1 MVRLRRLLDIGI
13 NNLANMMHDMS
24 KIAQECVT
32 TAIDSYLNDQDVV
45 NYVYSKSQQLVILK
59 DEVND
64 LAIELIIRYQPLA
77 RDLRYISSCIE
88 VAYDFVRF
96 ARYAYDIA
104 QVKTQLGNI
113 DSCDKEIIVRISN
126 IVNEM
131 LVKSIHAFNNKDVDT
146 AEILVDMDDQ
156 IDSLYRMSLSSMMN
170 SKDVDIRC
178 IIANL
183 LVIRYLERIADHT
196 VYVGELVKYIVSG
209 ERTR

>member
-1 MVRLRRLLDIGI
+1 MRRLLDIGI

-32 TAIDSYLNDQDVV
+32 TAIDSYLNDEDVV
-45 NYVYSKSQQLVILK
+45 NYVYSKAQQLTMLK

-113 DSCDKEIIVRISN
+113 ASCDKEIIVRISN
-126 IVNEM
+126 IVNDM
-131 LVKSIHAFNNKDVDT
+131 LVKSIHAFNNEDVDT
-146 AEILVDMDDQ
+146 AKILVDMDDEV
-156 IDSLYRMSLSSMMN
+156 DSLYRMSLSSMMN

-178 IIANL
+178 ILANL

-196 VYVGELVKYIVSG
+196 VYVGELVRYIVSG
-209 ERTR
+209 ERIR

>member
-1 MVRLRRLLDIGI
+1 VVRLRRLLDIGI

-113 DSCDKEIIVRISN
+113 VSCDKEIIVRISN

-131 LVKSIHAFNNKDVDT
+131 LVKSIHAFNNKDVNT

-156 IDSLYRMSLSSMMN
+156 VDSLYRMSLSSMMN